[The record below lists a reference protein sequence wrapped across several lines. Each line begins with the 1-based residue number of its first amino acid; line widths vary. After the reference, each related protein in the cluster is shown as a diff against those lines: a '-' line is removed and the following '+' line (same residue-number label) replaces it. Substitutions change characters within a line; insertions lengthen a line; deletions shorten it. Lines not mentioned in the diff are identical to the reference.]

1 MKRYIEYNDLT
12 ERPHY
17 ASIVDSLEVDKYKTN
32 YPFDRTASILRISPY
47 FTQLEGAHG
56 IDPQDFERRL
66 EKDKLR
72 TILLREQASSTGLTV
87 PEAKA
92 KAAAKRGPIVH
103 DLVANDLVAAEEP
116 LEEMFTASSGT
127 ESSWRG
133 STSGL
138 VTKKLSSK
146 TVIDNLLEKIRRIP
160 ESEAYRNLKETSD
173 LAGEDDPWHNPDK
186 LTKLDKKMSEYKGK
200 GKGKEERINIDTVL
214 DDFNRI
220 TLGKSRG
227 RGSNDP
233 APNERETRENK
244 PRRTKKAENP
254 KKLTTK
260 KVSIGKSQKKLAK
273 IDAMDTT

>member
-1 MKRYIEYNDLT
+1 MKRNVKYNGLT

-17 ASIVDSLEVDKYKTN
+17 VSIVDYLENEQPKTN
-32 YPFDRTASILRISPY
+32 YPFDRTATIIRNSPY
-47 FTQLEGAHG
+47 MTKLDGETGV
-56 IDPQDFERRL
+56 DLQDFENRL
-66 EKDKLR
+66 EIDKLR
-72 TILLREQASSTGLTV
+72 QVILREQASTTGLTV

-146 TVIDNLLEKIRRIP
+146 TVVDNLLEKIRSNP
-160 ESEAYRNLKETSD
+160 GSESRRSSKENSD
-173 LAGEDDPWHNPDK
+173 LAGEDDPWHNLDK
-186 LTKLDKKMSEYKGK
+186 LTNLDETMYEYKGK

-214 DDFNRI
+214 DEFNRLK
-220 TLGKSRG
+220 LGESRG
-227 RGSNDP
+227 RPPRGRPSRARGSNDP
-233 APNERETRENK
+233 VPNEDEPLQENHVIK
-244 PRRTKKAENP
+244 QKTK
-254 KKLTTK
+254 
-260 KVSIGKSQKKLAK
+260 SF
-273 IDAMDTT
+273 